1 MNKADKC
8 QNQLYYYAEGRGQ
21 ERLAERLVQ
30 RSRDA
35 LPEGSRGCLNAPS
48 SPRRDAATSS
58 GHSQPPAAPPRACRP
73 TSMGKERAESGGRE
87 GVELGRKR
95 RMGEDEAAGSAPVVA
110 GRWERKFAELKSFMQ
125 QSGGHDYVCKP
136 ANIALYQWI
145 ASQRFFYKDGTLSEQ
160 RIELLNAVNFS
171 WTAADAKLKRDN
183 MGQGEESRAQ
193 GPFEEEEG
201 EGGKKQACRHDKAE
215 SKHVH
220 EVEEL
225 GEERKRLKL

>member
-1 MNKADKC
+1 V
-8 QNQLYYYAEGRGQ
+8 
-21 ERLAERLVQ
+21 RLADSHINAKVLSPARFDFFAVHSRLH
-30 RSRDA
+30 
-35 LPEGSRGCLNAPS
+35 N
-48 SPRRDAATSS
+48 
-58 GHSQPPAAPPRACRP
+58 
-73 TSMGKERAESGGRE
+73 
-87 GVELGRKR
+87 
-95 RMGEDEAAGSAPVVA
+95 
-110 GRWERKFAELKSFMQ
+110 
-125 QSGGHDYVCKP
+125 
-136 ANIALYQWI
+136 
-145 ASQRFFYKDGTLSEQ
+145 RFFYKDGKLSEQ